1 MKRGEIYYIQRRD
14 ALVTGSEIAKA
25 RPAVIVSHNALNA
38 TSNVVE
44 VVYLT
49 TQPKKDLPTHAVI
62 NSSGVRSIALCEQI
76 DHVSITLVGDYC
88 GTCTEAEMADI
99 DRALRQSLGLLD
111 TGMAPVKAADPDKI
125 VAALEDQLRAMRAE
139 RDRYARMLDILMQRG
154 D

>member
-14 ALVTGSEIAKA
+14 ALNTGAEIAKA

-49 TQPKKDLPTHAVI
+49 TQPKKDLPTHANI
-62 NSSGVRSIALCEQI
+62 RSSGVPSIALCEQI
-76 DHVSITLVGDYC
+76 DHVSVTLVGDYC

-99 DRALRQSLGLLD
+99 DLALLASLGLLE
-111 TGMAPVKAADPDKI
+111 KSADPGETYTE
-125 VAALEDQLRAMRAE
+125 LEEELMAVRAE
-139 RDRYARMLDILMQRG
+139 RDRYAMMLDVLLQRG
-154 D
+154 GS